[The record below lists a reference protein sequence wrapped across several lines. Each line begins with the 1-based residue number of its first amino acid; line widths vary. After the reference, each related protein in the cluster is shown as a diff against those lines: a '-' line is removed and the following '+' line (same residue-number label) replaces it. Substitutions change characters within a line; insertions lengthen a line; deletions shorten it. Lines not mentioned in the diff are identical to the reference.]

1 MPYLLYNST
10 MENTELLSTAEVAQI
25 LGLSRMGIFKKIKSG
40 EIKATQ
46 VGRGY
51 VIAKNDILEI
61 AGKLLGEEKKTA
73 IQNSVKKTLTDYK
86 EAIRRLGEE

>member
-1 MPYLLYNST
+1 M
-10 MENTELLSTAEVAQI
+10 LSTAEAAKI
-25 LGLSRMGIFKKIKSG
+25 LGLSRVGIFKKIQSG
-40 EIKATQ
+40 EIKATR
-46 VGRGY
+46 VGRSY

-61 AGKLLGEEKKTA
+61 AGKLLGEKKKIA